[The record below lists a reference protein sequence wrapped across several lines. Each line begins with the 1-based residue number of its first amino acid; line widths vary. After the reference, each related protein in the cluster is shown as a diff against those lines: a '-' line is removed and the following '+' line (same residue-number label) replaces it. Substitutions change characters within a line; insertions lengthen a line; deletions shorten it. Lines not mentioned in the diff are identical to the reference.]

1 VRPERGRGDR
11 HDARAPGE
19 RVGRGGPAGVEWLT
33 GTHPVREAL
42 RARRRTLLRLR
53 VEPAPGAEGG
63 ARGEIVALAEAA
75 GVPIEKVAV
84 RAAEGRPGGRAG
96 ERHEGGPGASG
107 QGVALEVGPLPE
119 DSLAGLLE
127 AARDDPRWLV
137 ALDGVEDPQNLGAI
151 ARVADAAGAAGLILT
166 QRRAPPLSPAVSRAS
181 AGAIEHLPVARVA
194 NLARALEELQAAG
207 FWVVGTDAHEG
218 EELFGLPDSRLAGE
232 LVVVLGAEG
241 RGIRPG
247 IAARIDHRVRI
258 PMRGAVASLNVSS
271 AAAVVLFD
279 LVRRRRPA

>member
-1 VRPERGRGDR
+1 MRRERGRPGP
-11 HDARAPGE
+11 ARAGRHE
-19 RVGRGGPAGVEWLT
+19 RGGPAGVEWLT

-42 RARRRTLLRLR
+42 AARRRTLHRLRL
-53 VEPAPGAEGG
+53 EQAAGAEAGI
-63 ARGEIVALAEAA
+63 RGEIVALAEAA
-75 GVPIEKVAV
+75 GIPIE
-84 RAAEGRPGGRAG
+84 RGAARSTGRPEAAPP
-96 ERHEGGPGASG
+96 PGA

-119 DSLAGLLE
+119 DSLAGLLGH
-127 AARDDPRWLV
+127 ASSRPRWLV

-194 NLARALEELQAAG
+194 NLAQALETLQAGG
-207 FWVVGTDAHEG
+207 FWVVGADAAEG
-218 EELFGLPDSRLAGE
+218 EDLFAMPQKLLAGE
-232 LVVVLGAEG
+232 LVVVLGGEG

-271 AAAVVLFD
+271 AAAVVLFE
-279 LVRRRRPA
+279 LVRRRGPD

>member
-1 VRPERGRGDR
+1 MGRERGRG
-11 HDARAPGE
+11 E
-19 RVGRGGPAGVEWLT
+19 RRGGPAGVEWLT
-33 GTHPVREAL
+33 GIQAVREAL
-42 RARRRTLLRLR
+42 RARRRRLYRLR
-53 VEPAPGAEGG
+53 VEPAAGAGGG
-63 ARGEIVALAEAA
+63 ARAEIVALAEAA
-75 GVPIEKVAV
+75 GLPIERVS
-84 RAAEGRPGGRAG
+84 GRSGERDAGARAG
-96 ERHEGGPGASG
+96 DRGTSGPGASG

-119 DSLAGLLE
+119 DSLAGLLAAAE
-127 AARDDPRWLV
+127 ARPRWLV

-151 ARVADAAGAAGLILT
+151 ARVADAAGAAGLVLM

-207 FWVVGTDAHEG
+207 FWVVGTDAREG
-218 EELFGLPDSRLAGE
+218 EDLFGLPDARLAGE

-247 IAARIDHRVRI
+247 LADRIDHRVRI
-258 PMRGAVASLNVSS
+258 PMRGAIASLNVST

-279 LVRRRRPA
+279 LVRRRGSR

>member
-1 VRPERGRGDR
+1 MRRDRGRPGLP
-11 HDARAPGE
+11 RAT
-19 RVGRGGPAGVEWLT
+19 RVERGGPAGVEWLT

-42 RARRRTLLRLR
+42 AAGRRKLHRLTLTQ
-53 VEPAPGAEGG
+53 AGGAEAGI
-63 ARGEIVALAEAA
+63 RGEIVALAEAA
-75 GVPIEKVAV
+75 GIPIERGA
-84 RAAEGRPGGRAG
+84 GRP
-96 ERHEGGPGASG
+96 EPGAGSG
-107 QGVALEVGPLPE
+107 AQGVALEVGPLPE

-127 AARDDPRWLV
+127 GARARPRWLV

-194 NLARALEELQAAG
+194 NLAQALEELQSAG
-207 FWVVGTDAHEG
+207 FWVVGTDAEDG
-218 EELFGLPDSRLAGE
+218 EDLFAMPAKLLAGE
-232 LVVVLGAEG
+232 LVVVLGGEG

-271 AAAVVLFD
+271 AAAVVLFE
-279 LVRRRRPA
+279 LVRRSRPG